1 MMNRARNLKHLVV
14 FVAVYAFV
22 ILVGGIVFDVAPSFK
37 ETLLIAIAVVSAVAV
52 SDSLAP

>member
-1 MMNRARNLKHLVV
+1 MNRARNLKHLVV
-14 FVAVYAFV
+14 FVAVYALV
-22 ILVGGIVFDVAPSFK
+22 ILVGGVVFDVAPSFK